1 LPTSRVEHLSGTK
14 YLPHIDGLRALAVLS
29 VFVFHLV
36 PNIARGGYMG
46 VDIFFVISGF
56 LITRIIKDKAA
67 DKNFSLSG
75 FYIRRVRRILPA
87 LLATVSITLLIG
99 LVILS
104 PEKLTEL
111 ANTGIWSLTGLS
123 KFYFYNHLGYFDL
136 GADNQLFLHTWSLAV
151 EEQFYLIWPSML
163 LLILSLGKKNQNNA
177 LLSLVVLGMAISL
190 WLTKTDPNA
199 AFYMMPSMMG
209 EFAFGAILNFFT
221 FGAVKGQAARVIA
234 DFALLVL
241 VVMLIF
247 LPDTVEFPGLIVY
260 VVCLCTSAL
269 ILVGDKGYMSSSFLQ
284 NKASLEIGKVSYS
297 LYLIHWPLILY
308 SRELNIQLEGI
319 SIPAILVVGI
329 ALAIISEKFIERPF
343 RTPKGPCKTD
353 LSVAASAG
361 VTVVLI
367 SFVLANILAEK
378 GYPGRLPESGRF
390 VAESIE
396 SEKEK
401 RFGVLQAICSERGWK
416 TCKTR
421 STEKRN
427 VLILG
432 DSQAVDGLN
441 ILYKFSENN
450 HYIQDSGPG
459 CVPMTL
465 ELFEKRIK
473 KNRENYQ
480 KCKDNTL
487 RYSEAATYQ
496 NIDTVVLS
504 ANYSWPSD
512 LRGFLEQLRTQ
523 YEGKILVFG
532 NSPNFSR
539 SLPEIA
545 MSTTSTA
552 DAGRKAYRLL
562 MQDENYHQEIEDI
575 SAAFNAL
582 YVPLT
587 SLLCSDQRR
596 SCKLYVSDTTT
607 LISYDQYHLSKPAAD
622 WIGLELKHKYK
633 SWNGLFSSVQ

>member
-1 LPTSRVEHLSGTK
+1 LLASGVEHSSGTK

-29 VFVFHLV
+29 VFVYHLV
-36 PNIARGGYMG
+36 PNLAAGGFMG

-67 DKNFSLSG
+67 DNKFSLSG

-87 LLATVSITLLIG
+87 QLATVFITLLIG

-104 PEKLTEL
+104 PAKLTEL

-123 KFYFYNHLGYFDL
+123 NFYFYNHLGYFDL
-136 GADNQLFLHTWSLAV
+136 DADSQLFLHTWSLAV
-151 EEQFYLIWPSML
+151 EEQFYLLWPSLL
-163 LLILSLGKKNQNNA
+163 LLILALGKKNQNNA
-177 LLSLVVLGMAISL
+177 LLSLVVLGMAISF
-190 WLTKTDPNA
+190 WLTKTNPNA
-199 AFYMMPSMMG
+199 AFYMMPSRMG

-221 FGAVKGQAARVIA
+221 FSAVKGLAARVTA
-234 DFALLVL
+234 DLALFVL
-241 VVMLIF
+241 VVLLIF
-247 LPDTVEFPGLIVY
+247 LPDTVGFPGLIVY
-260 VVCLCTSAL
+260 LACLCTSAL
-269 ILVGDKGYMSSSFLQ
+269 ILVGDKGSVSSTFLQ
-284 NKASLEIGKVSYS
+284 NRASLKIGKISYS

-308 SRELNIQLEGI
+308 SRELNFQLEGI

-329 ALAIISEKFIERPF
+329 FLAVISEKFIERPF
-343 RTPKGPCKTD
+343 RTPTGPCKTD

-361 VTVVLI
+361 LAVVLV

-378 GYPGRLPESGRF
+378 GYPGRLRESNRF

-401 RFGVLQAICSERGWK
+401 RFAVLQAICTARGWK

-421 STEKRN
+421 STEKPN

-450 HYIQDSGPG
+450 HYIQDSGPS
-459 CVPMTL
+459 CTPMTL
-465 ELFEKRIK
+465 ESFTERIK
-473 KNRENYQ
+473 KNHENYQ

-487 RYSEAATYQ
+487 RYSEPGTYQ

-504 ANYSWPSD
+504 AHYEWPSD
-512 LRGFLEQLRTQ
+512 LRGFLKQLRTH
-523 YEGKILVFG
+523 YEGGILVFG

-552 DAGRKAYRLL
+552 DAGREAYRLL

-575 SAAFNAL
+575 AAAFNAR
-582 YVPLT
+582 YVPIT
-587 SLLCSDQRR
+587 SLLCSDKRR
-596 SCKLYVSDTTT
+596 SCNLYVADTTT
-607 LISYDQYHLSKPAAD
+607 LISYDHYHLSKAAAD
-622 WIGLELKHKYK
+622 WIGLGLKHKYK
-633 SWNGLFSSVQ
+633 SWKGLFSSVQ